1 MPGISRVH
9 EEGLGLPH
17 HGIAGVG
24 VHGGV
29 QVENTNA
36 DVK

>member
-9 EEGLGLPH
+9 EEGLGLSPPWNCW
-17 HGIAGVG
+17 VR
-24 VHGGV
+24 VQGGV
-29 QVENTNA
+29 QVEDTNA